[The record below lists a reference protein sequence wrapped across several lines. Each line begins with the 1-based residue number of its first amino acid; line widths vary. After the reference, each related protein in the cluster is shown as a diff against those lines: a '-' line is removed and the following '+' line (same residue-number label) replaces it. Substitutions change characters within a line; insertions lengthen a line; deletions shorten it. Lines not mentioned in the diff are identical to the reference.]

1 MAVVEVAVG
10 AVQDQELVEMV
21 IVVVVIV
28 VEMILEGN
36 TRWITTR
43 RTGVIGMAAT

>member
-1 MAVVEVAVG
+1 MAAVEVAVG
-10 AVQDQELVEMV
+10 VVQVQELVEMV
-21 IVVVVIV
+21 IVVMVIA

-36 TRWITTR
+36 TRWITIH